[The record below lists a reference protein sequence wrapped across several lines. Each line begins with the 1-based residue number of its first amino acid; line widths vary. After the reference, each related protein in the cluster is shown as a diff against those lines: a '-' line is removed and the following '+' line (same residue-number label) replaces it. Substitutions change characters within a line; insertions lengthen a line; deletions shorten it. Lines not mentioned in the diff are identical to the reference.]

1 MNSRTMFAPMTT
13 HTETHT
19 QSQSHTDTDTERE
32 ELSKVHL
39 HVCSVQSASRNLHS
53 KFEKTFSSETDA
65 YELVNSYDT
74 ISVQQLGIEV
84 TPKPSFVTTATT
96 SFFSYLDICFAY
108 LVEEAHDFSNTKKM
122 VFFGHPTRVAVTRE
136 ACGREVIIR
145 RNLCAL
151 YCIAAPFILHLL

>member
-19 QSQSHTDTDTERE
+19 QSNTDTDTDRE

-53 KFEKTFSSETDA
+53 KFEKTFSSDTDA

-84 TPKPSFVTTATT
+84 FPKPSFVTTATT

-122 VFFGHPTRVAVTRE
+122 VFFGHPVRVAVTRE

-145 RNLCAL
+145 LNLYAL